1 MARKAMILKQ
11 KEEPKFS
18 TRYYN
23 RCKICGRP
31 HAYLRDSASVSWP
44 IRARSPV
51 SERHLGKSFSA
62 MWRYLWLG
70 VHKVRLRR
78 KTLPGEKIFTNLPS
92 ESLESS

>member
-23 RCKICGRP
+23 R
-31 HAYLRDSASVSWP
+31 
-44 IRARSPV
+44 
-51 SERHLGKSFSA
+51 
-62 MWRYLWLG
+62 
-70 VHKVRLRR
+70 R

-92 ESLESS
+92 EF